1 MIEPGRQYLLFD
13 GDCGIC
19 TWSSDVIK
27 EMDREKRF
35 TVLPYQMF
43 SESDLAS
50 YGINYEH
57 CDRALQVIT
66 QKGRVYAGAL
76 GVNYFLWR
84 KFPWTLLVA
93 LIYALPVLFLLELI
107 VYRLIANNRARISA
121 WFGMKACLLKR

>member
-43 SESDLAS
+43 SESDLA
-50 YGINYEH
+50 
-57 CDRALQVIT
+57 
-66 QKGRVYAGAL
+66 
-76 GVNYFLWR
+76 VNYFLWR

-93 LIYALPVLFLLELI
+93 LIYAVPVLFLLELI

-121 WFGMKACLLKR
+121 WLGMEACLLKR

>member
-35 TVLPYQMF
+35 IVLPYQMF
-43 SESDLAS
+43 SESDLVS
-50 YGINYEH
+50 YGINYER

-93 LIYALPVLFLLELI
+93 LIYAVPVLFLLELI

-121 WFGMKACLLKR
+121 WLGMEACLLKR